1 MRQLGTNGW
10 PLCDPGCRRDRTTC
24 YDDHNDTF
32 PIRGVAAP
40 INRGSARMSSFDG
53 KTYWIIGASEGLGRA
68 LAQALSRE
76 GAHLILSARN
86 AERLAEIC
94 KTTPRARAVPM
105 DVTDLAQV
113 RRAVAD
119 TGAVDGLVY
128 NAGAYDPM
136 RSSEWRTEAALA
148 MSDVNYLGALR
159 VLGETV
165 PGFVQAGQGD
175 ITLIGSLAGYHGLPA
190 AIGYGAS
197 KAALIS
203 LAETMRHDLAGTGVT
218 VRIVNPGFIRTR
230 LTEKNSFNMP
240 MLMTPE
246 DAAGR
251 VVRAMSR
258 RRFRTDFPAPFSWFI
273 RLIDYLPDILVY
285 RGK

>member
-1 MRQLGTNGW
+1 
-10 PLCDPGCRRDRTTC
+10 
-24 YDDHNDTF
+24 
-32 PIRGVAAP
+32 
-40 INRGSARMSSFDG
+40 MSSFDG
-53 KTYWIIGASEGLGRA
+53 KIYWIIGASEGLGRA
-68 LAQALSRE
+68 LADALGRQ

-86 AERLAEIC
+86 ADRLGEIC
-94 KTTPRARAVPM
+94 AALPNARSIPM
-105 DVTDLAQV
+105 DVTDLESV
-113 RRAVAD
+113 RGAVAQA
-119 TGAVDGLVY
+119 GPVDGLVY

-136 RSSEWRTEAALA
+136 RSPDWNTEAALA
-148 MSDVNYLGALR
+148 MSDVNYLGAVR
-159 VLGETV
+159 VLGETA
-165 PGFVQAGQGD
+165 PGFVQAGRGE

-218 VRIVNPGFIRTR
+218 VRIVNPGFIKTR
-230 LTEKNSFNMP
+230 LTEKNSFKMP

-246 DAAGR
+246 DAAAR
-251 VVRAMSR
+251 VVKAMSR
-258 RRFRTDFPAPFSWFI
+258 RRFRTDFPAPFSWVI

>member
-1 MRQLGTNGW
+1 
-10 PLCDPGCRRDRTTC
+10 
-24 YDDHNDTF
+24 
-32 PIRGVAAP
+32 
-40 INRGSARMSSFDG
+40 MSSFDG

-68 LAQALSRE
+68 LADALGRQ

-86 AERLAEIC
+86 ADRLDEIC
-94 KTTPRARAVPM
+94 VALPNARPIPM
-105 DVTDLAQV
+105 DVTDLDSV
-113 RRAVAD
+113 RGAVAKA
-119 TGAVDGLVY
+119 GPVDGLVY

-136 RSSEWRTEAALA
+136 RSADWNTEAALA
-148 MSDVNYLGALR
+148 MSDVNYLGAVR

-165 PGFVQAGQGD
+165 PGFVQAGRGE

-218 VRIVNPGFIRTR
+218 VRIVNPGFIKTR
-230 LTEKNSFNMP
+230 LTEKNSFKMP

-246 DAAGR
+246 DAAAR
-251 VVRAMSR
+251 VVKAMSR
-258 RRFRTDFPAPFSWFI
+258 RRFRTDFPAPFSWVI